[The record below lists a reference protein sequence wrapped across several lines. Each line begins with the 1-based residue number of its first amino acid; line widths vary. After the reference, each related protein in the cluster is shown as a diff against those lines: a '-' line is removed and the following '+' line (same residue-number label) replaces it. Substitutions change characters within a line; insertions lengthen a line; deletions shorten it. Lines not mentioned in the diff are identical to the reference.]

1 MYQPYPTS
9 SGQLPEAS
17 RPPVPSSVRNAVT
30 IMYGGAAASLIGIA
44 IDLATIGSLKA
55 NLAKKHPNMTPTQI
69 DNLNSA
75 LHIGLVIGGVIGA
88 LIWLFIALNCKR
100 GRNWAR
106 ITGTVFFGI
115 ATLDTLFGFREPY
128 GPGVKLYGVLIW
140 LIGLGV
146 VILLWQ
152 GTSSAYFKAARQI
165 A

>member
-9 SGQLPEAS
+9 QLPESS
-17 RPPVPSSVRNAVT
+17 RPAAPPSVRNAVT
-30 IMYGGAAASLIGIA
+30 IMYAGAAASLIGIA
-44 IDLATIGSLKA
+44 VDLATIGSLKA
-55 NLAKKHPNMTPTQI
+55 NLAKKHPNLTPTQI
-69 DNLNSA
+69 DNLNGA

-115 ATLDTLFGFREPY
+115 ATIDTLFGFSEPY
-128 GPGVKLYGVLIW
+128 GPAVKLYGILIW
-140 LIGLGV
+140 LIGLAV

>member
-9 SGQLPEAS
+9 QLPEQS
-17 RPPVPSSVRNAVT
+17 RPAAPPSVRRAVT
-30 IMYGGAAASLIGIA
+30 IMYAGAAVSLIGIA
-44 IDLATIGSLKA
+44 VDLATIGSLKA
-55 NLAKKHPNMTPTQI
+55 NLAKKHPNLTPTQI
-69 DNLNSA
+69 DSLNSA
-75 LHIGLVIGGVIGA
+75 LHVGLVIGGVIGA

-115 ATLDTLFGFREPY
+115 ATLDTLFGFSEPY
-128 GPGVKLYGVLIW
+128 GPGVKVFGILVW
-140 LIGLGV
+140 LIGLAV

-152 GTSSAYFKAARQI
+152 GISSAYFKAARQI